1 MSRLSPYLETII
13 QACVLFIPVAGLFT
27 LPFMIYQYRKY
38 GSIPVLRVLVVYA
51 FILYSMCA
59 FLLTVLPLPSIE
71 EVRAMLPKPIQ
82 YIPFESYVDA
92 FHKAGFRISEPATFI
107 ALANWKK
114 LLTSGGLF
122 EIIANIVMQI
132 PLGVFLRY
140 YFRKSWKQT
149 LLIGMCISLFYE
161 ITQLTGL
168 WFIYPK
174 AYRFCSIDDLIDN
187 TLGAM
192 IGYWIT
198 PVLCAILPTREQL
211 DKISIEK
218 GRRVTL
224 MRRLTALTVDWIIF
238 FTVVFASAFLWNM
251 DSGTF
256 VAVGFFGYFAWAIA
270 VFVIGQRLFHGK
282 TIGKW
287 LMRISVISQDTG
299 KTPTVGQLL
308 KRYTVIY
315 LLLPLSLASVAFSM
329 VAVVIFTDVEQ
340 VWISVCGVIVSLIP
354 SITVGAVVIRTLLK
368 YDELP
373 HSHWSH
379 TKIITHAKTDALP
392 DQSSQSMD

>member
-13 QACVLFIPVAGLFT
+13 QACILFIPVAGLFT

-71 EVRAMLPKPIQ
+71 EVRAMSPKPIK
-82 YIPFESYVDA
+82 YIPFESYMDA
-92 FHKAGFRISEPATFI
+92 FHKAGFRISEPETFI
-107 ALANWKK
+107 ALVNWKK
-114 LLTSGGLF
+114 LFTSGGLF
-122 EIIANIVMQI
+122 EIIANIVMQV

-211 DKISIEK
+211 NKISIEK

-238 FTVVFASAFLWNM
+238 FTIVFASAFLWNM

-256 VAVGFFGYFAWAIA
+256 VTVGFFGYFAWAIA

-287 LMRISVISQDTG
+287 LMRISVISQNTG

-308 KRYTVIY
+308 KRYAVIY
-315 LLLPLSLASVAFSM
+315 LLLPLSLACIAFSM
-329 VAVVIFTDVEQ
+329 VAVVVFTDVEQ
-340 VWISVCGVIVSLIP
+340 VWVSVCGVIVSLIP
-354 SITVGAVVIRTLLK
+354 SITVGTVVIRTLLK